1 MITQPPCLDEITDLG
16 LMSADCKETGHL
28 WGGLPKYP
36 SMWIIGLKNAVHD
49 TPIYLGTHSI
59 EGNIKFLADHAR
71 GSITRNKKLSSNRFF
86 FPRALISES
95 CYNGM
100 AVFGLFRFDIE
111 VGDNCLPLD

>member
-1 MITQPPCLDEITDLG
+1 
-16 LMSADCKETGHL
+16 
-28 WGGLPKYP
+28 
-36 SMWIIGLKNAVHD
+36 MWIIGLKNAVHD